1 MKRILTLM
9 IALAAIL
16 PGMAQGFTYIYKG
29 VEFKGKINKGEACIK
44 SFDNKAPDVTIP
56 ASVSHKGT
64 SYPVKS
70 VSVFMNGV
78 NYSTVRLT
86 LEEGIEDID
95 KFCFNEFRKLTSVS
109 LPASLRHIGKNAF
122 RDNSGMTLNM
132 LSSIDETSLR
142 KGYELHPDG
151 SGSMMAYTPASA
163 APRQKQQK
171 NDNKKQEE
179 VMMASY
185 ADQLEKEVE
194 KHTKFINQQ
203 LQAINVSSNNGLR
216 IELEKLQNQETLD
229 IAQAERDYE
238 NVERKIAVA
247 VIHEKYNEDRQRLLQ
262 QNGLLTQTDNYI
274 VPSTDNNG
282 DTGFGKAMKE
292 MLGLKRGKKNKKD
305 KQNETDALKEK
316 LKEQERLLKQ
326 QQELLAQAE
335 KNNQKAAAD
344 NDDDSEGG
352 ISGAV
357 KGMFGFRNKKKN
369 KKNKTENNTAVPAP
383 APTQQQP
390 LLATATEAVT
400 PAAPQ
405 LPPVDVD
412 IDIPVVK
419 TDKNANTYCIIIA
432 NEKYEDVPEV
442 EFAERDGNIFREYC
456 VKTLGIPEKQVR
468 SFINASYTDI
478 KRALNWIET
487 MADISGGNSKVLFY
501 YAGHGIPNEKDKTA
515 YLIPTDGFPKDIT
528 TCFKLSDL
536 YARLGKIKTQSVT
549 VLLDACFSGVK
560 RGTGQALVAARGV
573 AIKPKNEVLSGNM
586 VVFTAASDDETALS
600 YKDKRHGMFT
610 YFLLDKL
617 KKSQGNASFGEI
629 FNTLS
634 TEVKKNS
641 MLENDNLQTPSVNV
655 STSMKPR
662 WEKMQF

>member
-1 MKRILTLM
+1 M

-78 NYSTVRLT
+78 NYSTVHLT

-95 KFCFNEFRKLTSVS
+95 KFCFNEFRKLTSVN

-151 SGSMMAYTPASA
+151 SGSIMAYTPASA

-171 NDNKKQEE
+171 QQKEDNKKQ
-179 VMMASY
+179 
-185 ADQLEKEVE
+185 Q
-194 KHTKFINQQ
+194 
-203 LQAINVSSNNGLR
+203 
-216 IELEKLQNQETLD
+216 
-229 IAQAERDYE
+229 
-238 NVERKIAVA
+238 
-247 VIHEKYNEDRQRLLQ
+247 
-262 QNGLLTQTDNYI
+262 
-274 VPSTDNNG
+274 
-282 DTGFGKAMKE
+282 
-292 MLGLKRGKKNKKD
+292 
-305 KQNETDALKEK
+305 ETDALKEK

-335 KNNQKAAAD
+335 KNNQKAAVD
-344 NDDDSEGG
+344 KDDSNEGG

-487 MADISGGNSKVLFY
+487 MADISGGNSKILFY

-600 YKDKRHGMFT
+600 YRDKRHGMFT

-641 MLENDNLQTPSVNV
+641 MLENDKLQTPSVNV